1 MSGSERV
8 NMTLSGSGRVDSTK
22 WLPDGEL
29 RGVTKLVKITED
41 VRMYAAEQGITDEEL
56 VNQECRP

>member
-1 MSGSERV
+1 MGDIAEESKEMTARIFLARRSFSVGSCS
-8 NMTLSGSGRVDSTK
+8 M
-22 WLPDGEL
+22 
-29 RGVTKLVKITED
+29 KITED